1 MTQIK
6 LKNLTKTVAG
16 QPLIEAPELTASGN
30 EIVGILEQM
39 ALEKLLSYVSL
50 PAKIPTSTVLEPF
63 KAPSSWSIK

>member
-16 QPLIEAPELTASGN
+16 QPLFEAPELTASGN
-30 EIVGILEQM
+30 EIVGITGTNGSG
-39 ALEKLLSYVSL
+39 KTTYVSL